1 MATLTTALN
10 TAFTPAVGDF
20 IVQCSKGAVSL
31 ERRNTA
37 GAAWVNVGIVTGN
50 DAPIVSNPVDGAE
63 YRFVQIGVTLATVQA
78 DQ

>member
-20 IVQCSKGAVSL
+20 IVQCSSGVAAL

-37 GAAWVNVGIVTGN
+37 GAAWVSVGIVTGN
-50 DAPIVSNPVDGAE
+50 DAPIVSNPVAGAS
-63 YRFVQIGVTLATVQA
+63 YRFVQVGATTAVVQA